1 MLSEAVKLT
10 AIIFIF
16 QQKDLKDSQ
25 NEIIPTRGQHQKRRY
40 VLHVSDIFKGIF
52 RCLQVYLGIAWKI
65 ARTPLYISLTRM
77 C

>member
-1 MLSEAVKLT
+1 MLSEAVRLT

-40 VLHVSDIFKGIF
+40 VLHVFTCLIYSKVYSGVY
-52 RCLQVYLGIAWKI
+52 RCI
-65 ARTPLYISLTRM
+65 
-77 C
+77 

>member
-1 MLSEAVKLT
+1 MLSEAVRLT

-40 VLHVSDIFKGIF
+40 VLHVFTCMIYSKVYSGVY
-52 RCLQVYLGIAWKI
+52 RCI
-65 ARTPLYISLTRM
+65 
-77 C
+77 